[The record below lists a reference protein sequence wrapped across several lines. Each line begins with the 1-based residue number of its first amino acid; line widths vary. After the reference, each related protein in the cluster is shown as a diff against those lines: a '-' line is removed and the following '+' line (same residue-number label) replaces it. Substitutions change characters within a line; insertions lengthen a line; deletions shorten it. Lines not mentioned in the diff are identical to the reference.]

1 MVMFG
6 TKSASGKC
14 IIKSV
19 WEGFRTVG
27 TRVDSARL
35 LWHPWHIPR
44 HSFVL
49 WLAARGRLRTL
60 DRIHNGA
67 VDQRRCVLC
76 RDQDETHNHLFF
88 TCKFS
93 TEVWTGVNSRSQIRW
108 SHLQW
113 PQSWEE
119 ASRTFDNMKNPWHR
133 VAGIVIASAV
143 YHIWKERNNRMH
155 NQIFKSALSTRDD
168 IINNVRERLAN
179 LESENQLPNELMQR
193 WSLT

>member
-1 MVMFG
+1 MWGSILFQPNRSQEDGYVW
-6 TKSASGKC
+6 TKSASGNC

-49 WLAARGRLRTL
+49 WL
-60 DRIHNGA
+60 
-67 VDQRRCVLC
+67 V
-76 RDQDETHNHLFF
+76 
-88 TCKFS
+88 CK
-93 TEVWTGVNSRSQIRW
+93 GQIPKW

-113 PQSWEE
+113 PQPWEE
-119 ASRTFDNMKNPWHR
+119 ATRTFDNMKNPWHR